1 MGDLNQRKRRV
12 KVTPNPAQRGE
23 LVTVKALAEHTME
36 PGVRLNPD
44 TLIVYPRF
52 ILNKFICRYNG
63 IEVFVSDWYSGVS
76 ANPYI
81 SFYLRANQS
90 GEIEI
95 EWVDDYNISTFANVN
110 ISVLDTDTN
119 N

>member
-1 MGDLNQRKRRV
+1 MCV
-12 KVTPNPAQRGE
+12 KQIQNLTIKQITYVCICF
-23 LVTVKALAEHTME
+23 L
-36 PGVRLNPD
+36 
-44 TLIVYPRF
+44 
-52 ILNKFICRYNG
+52 LNKFICRYNG